1 MKKAFLFVLM
11 AATGLVQVQ
20 FSLGDTVYLT
30 ANDAMGTSSF
40 NTAGNWSNG
49 QPPSPGNDYVT
60 QGYLLRT
67 PATAGNYT
75 FAGDSLV
82 VGGGTGGGPFL
93 TDGNVNNNSFIN
105 KTPSAPIITVNNLI
119 LDASYIRDGMGSGD
133 VWTLAGN
140 ITVTANGGGF
150 AAQCRFNV
158 DSAIHGSGTLY
169 IADNGSGEAARTIY
183 INSPANTYTGSI
195 ILVSKAG
202 RPNNNYSRLTFSDNS
217 RMNFVI
223 GPSGVNNSISGWGTL
238 TLNGDFYFDLSGAGN
253 NYGDSWTI
261 IAMSPTL
268 TVSYGDTFSVIGF
281 NRVGGGTGPGF
292 WECTANGVTYGFDTA
307 TGILF
312 VPEPSVCGIAVAGLA
327 VAALL
332 RRRIG

>member
-1 MKKAFLFVLM
+1 MKKAL
-11 AATGLVQVQ
+11 LVGVVMS
-20 FSLGDTVYLT
+20 SLVWAQLALCDTVLLT
-30 ANDAMGTSSF
+30 ANDAINTSSF
-40 NTAGNWSNG
+40 NAAGNWSNG
-49 QPPSPGNDYVT
+49 QPPGPGNDYVT

-75 FAGDSLV
+75 FAGDSLR

-93 TDGNVNNNSFIN
+93 TDGNVNANSFIN

-119 LDASYIRDGMGSGD
+119 LDASYIRDGMGSSD

-183 INSPANTYTGSI
+183 INSPANTYAGSI
-195 ILVSKAG
+195 ILVSRSG
-202 RPNNNYSRLTFSDNS
+202 RPNNNYSRLTFSDDS

-223 GPSGVNNSISGWGTL
+223 GPSGVNNSITGWGTL

-253 NYGDSWTI
+253 NHGDTWTI
-261 IAMSPTL
+261 IGMGPSL

-281 NRVGGGTGPGF
+281 NRVGGGTGPGL
-292 WECTANGVTYGFDTA
+292 WLGEANSVTYTFDTA
-307 TGILF
+307 TGILA
-312 VPEPSVCGIAVAGLA
+312 VPEPSVYGIALVGLA